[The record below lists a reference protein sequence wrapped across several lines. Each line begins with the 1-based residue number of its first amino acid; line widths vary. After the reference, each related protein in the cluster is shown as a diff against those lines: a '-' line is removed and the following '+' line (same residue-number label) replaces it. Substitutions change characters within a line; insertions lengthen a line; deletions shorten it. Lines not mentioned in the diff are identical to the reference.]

1 MILKPRPQD
10 AHKNTFGHALLIA
23 GSYGMGGAAVLA
35 ARSCMKSGVGLL
47 TVHTPECNRIILQV
61 SVPEA
66 MVQSDDNIRHF
77 ANAVDTSK
85 YSAVGIGPG
94 LGIAPESVAALET
107 QLKKISC
114 PLVLDAD
121 ALNIVAAN
129 RHMLE
134 LIPRGTVITP
144 HPGELKR
151 LLGQDFTPE
160 SLASDLGLFI
170 VSKGA
175 PSVLITPDGRK
186 IPNTTGNSGMATAG
200 SGDVLTG
207 IVLSL
212 LAQGYAPENAAVL
225 ASHVAGAAGDL
236 AAQELGEISMTA
248 MDTVNHLPAAW
259 KELQK

>member
-1 MILKPRPQD
+1 MELKTRPVD

-35 ARSCMKSGVGLL
+35 AKSCMKSGVGLL
-47 TVHTPECNRIILQV
+47 TVHTPECNRVILQV

-66 MVQSDDNIRHF
+66 MVLSDENSRHF
-77 ANAVDTSK
+77 ATAVSTSK

-94 LGIAPESVAALET
+94 LGTAPESVSALES
-107 QLKKISC
+107 QLKMVSC

-121 ALNIVAAN
+121 ALNIISAN

-134 LIPRGTVITP
+134 LVPRGTVITP

-151 LLGQDFTPE
+151 LLGSDFTPA
-160 SLASDLGLFI
+160 SLASDLGIFVI
-170 VSKGA
+170 CKGA
-175 PSVLITPDGRK
+175 PSVLITPDGRSIK
-186 IPNTTGNSGMATAG
+186 NTTGNSGMATAG

-212 LAQGYAPENAAVL
+212 LAQGYDSESAAVL

-236 AAQELGEISMTA
+236 AAMELGKISMTA
-248 MDTVNHLPAAW
+248 MDTVNHLPQAW
-259 KELQK
+259 KNLQK